1 MSEELVKRKPT
12 KSYNINPDISKYKHH
27 KVGEFVC
34 ESEVESEGKIICC
47 LHNAETGEWKWPIK
61 GDN

>member
-1 MSEELVKRKPT
+1 MARNQTESEVVKK
-12 KSYNINPDISKYKHH
+12 YNINPDISKYKHH

-47 LHNAETGEWKWPIK
+47 LHNAQTGEWKWPIK